1 MQQWFCFLLIYLF
14 AAGSSKKTKEVGAG
28 VIIHGQRG
36 RPHSRHRTAEQ
47 GGQRRHAN
55 AGGQEDGR
63 EDGDAAQRV
72 RGHHHYCGVHRSGS
86 SAHHSAHRGGGA
98 SHPRLVLFQDHGIT
112 ALSEV
117 CYSTRQT
124 VSPVSINRRVSSS
137 RTSARRITFLL
148 YLFADARVCA
158 QVHVSGLSRE
168 SAGSPIL
175 VAENVTSA
183 TTHVT
188 KVEER
193 AEPRLVPLL
202 RLFEGKS
209 FCVADGEGGIL
220 RDADREEDHNHR
232 RRRRGPGTGT
242 GTLHLSAHMYI
253 LIVPCFPSGPGYCNT
268 GSKAAASRHAGDQGG
283 CCQGK
288 GIVH

>member
-1 MQQWFCFLLIYLF
+1 MPVSSSVDREAGRIAAIAPFSREASDIVPTPAARKTDVRTETQPNGSEVTTTIVEFTDQVAQLITPTADTEEAARESHVRLL
-14 AAGSSKKTKEVGAG
+14 
-28 VIIHGQRG
+28 
-36 RPHSRHRTAEQ
+36 
-47 GGQRRHAN
+47 
-55 AGGQEDGR
+55 
-63 EDGDAAQRV
+63 
-72 RGHHHYCGVHRSGS
+72 
-86 SAHHSAHRGGGA
+86 
-98 SHPRLVLFQDHGIT
+98 LFQDHGIT

-124 VSPVSINRRVSSS
+124 ASPVSINRRVSSCNS
-137 RTSARRITFLL
+137 GSFYPRISAQRITFLL
-148 YLFADARVCA
+148 YLFADAGVCS
-158 QVHVSGLSRE
+158 QVHVSSLSRE

-183 TTHVT
+183 TTHVI
-188 KVEER
+188 KVDER

-202 RLFEGKS
+202 HLFEGKS

-253 LIVPCFPSGPGYCNT
+253 LIVVPCFPSGPGYCNT
-268 GSKAAASRHAGDQGG
+268 GSEAAAS
-283 CCQGK
+283 
-288 GIVH
+288 

>member
-1 MQQWFCFLLIYLF
+1 MQQGFGFLLVYLF
-14 AAGSSKKTKEVGAG
+14 AAGSSKETKEVGTG
-28 VIIHGQRG
+28 VVIHGQRG

-55 AGGQEDGR
+55 AGGQEDGC

-86 SAHHSAHRGGGA
+86 FAHRSNTEA
-98 SHPRLVLFQDHGIT
+98 AACEAHLRLLLFQDHGIT

-124 VSPVSINRRVSSS
+124 VSPVSINRRVSSWNS
-137 RTSARRITFLL
+137 GSFCPRRSARRIPVLL
-148 YLFADARVCA
+148 YLFADAGVCS
-158 QVHVSGLSRE
+158 QVHISSLRRE

-188 KVEER
+188 KVGKR
-193 AEPRLVPLL
+193 AQPRLVPLL
-202 RLFEGKS
+202 HLF
-209 FCVADGEGGIL
+209 DGVFWCC
-220 RDADREEDHNHR
+220 R
-232 RRRRGPGTGT
+232 R
-242 GTLHLSAHMYI
+242 
-253 LIVPCFPSGPGYCNT
+253 
-268 GSKAAASRHAGDQGG
+268 
-283 CCQGK
+283 
-288 GIVH
+288 